1 MSVVAMEPIRAVPL
15 QSASSFSLSQSLLN
29 GDAKLLTK
37 PDAGELGSMDQ
48 TQDSSHCWTSA
59 LVGIRPLAT
68 TLSLMTS
75 AGVDKI
81 S

>member
-1 MSVVAMEPIRAVPL
+1 MSVVAMAPIRAVPL
-15 QSASSFSLSQSLLN
+15 PLASSLSLSQSLMN

-37 PDAGELGSMDQ
+37 PNAGELGWMNQ
-48 TQDSSHCWTSA
+48 TQDTSHCWTST
-59 LVGIRPLAT
+59 LVGMRPLAT

-75 AGVDKI
+75 AGVDKM